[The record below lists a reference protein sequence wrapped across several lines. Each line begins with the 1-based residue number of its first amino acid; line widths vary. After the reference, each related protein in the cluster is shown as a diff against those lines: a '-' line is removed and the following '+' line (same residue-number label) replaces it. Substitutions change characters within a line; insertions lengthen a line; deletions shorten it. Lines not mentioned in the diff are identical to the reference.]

1 VISRTVAPVLLF
13 VTAHALAAQSVSD
26 TTPSALYAAPGA
38 VLDRA
43 QFAFARA
50 IPPGEGLTAIR
61 LDAAALAHSRID
73 DLRIVDERGRQV
85 PYVLVRL
92 GVPTVV
98 PLPTPAP
105 STADAAVLRRVSG
118 EQMGTAYR
126 IALPYAGLPDAVLR
140 LVTSARVFQRDV
152 VVVSRPTP
160 RDATRG
166 ERAGTAIARERW
178 QHENPDSAAPP
189 LELSLGRRLSSD
201 SLAILV
207 NDGDNQRLPV
217 TSAALLLPTY
227 RLRFFRQPGASL
239 TLRYGRRD
247 LVAPRYDLALL
258 APRLTGVEATEVEL
272 GRELASANRDAPTG
286 RLLFWAVLGVA
297 MVALLV
303 LISRLLRGPP
313 AEDR

>member
-1 VISRTVAPVLLF
+1 VISRIVAPVLLLF
-13 VTAHALAAQSVSD
+13 TAHALVAQSAADS
-26 TTPSALYAAPGA
+26 TRGALYAAPGA

-43 QFAFARA
+43 QFSFARA
-50 IPPGEGLTAIR
+50 IPTGAGLTAIR

-85 PYVLVRL
+85 PYVLERL

-98 PLPTPAP
+98 PLPIPVP
-105 STADAAVLRRVSG
+105 STGDVVALRRVSG

-140 LVTSARVFQRDV
+140 LGTSARVFQRDV
-152 VVVSRPTP
+152 VVVSRPSP

-166 ERAGTAIARERW
+166 ERAGVAIAHERW
-178 QHENPDSAAPP
+178 QHENPDSAPP
-189 LELSLGRRLSSD
+189 VLELSLGRRLASD

-207 NDGDNQRLPV
+207 NDGDNQRLPL
-217 TSAALLLPTY
+217 TSAALFLPTY
-227 RLRFFRQPGASL
+227 QLRFFRQPGASL
-239 TLRYGRRD
+239 TLRYGHRD
-247 LVAPRYDLALL
+247 LVAPRYDLELL
-258 APRLTGVEATEVEL
+258 ATRLTGVEATQVEL
-272 GRELASANRDAPTG
+272 GRELASAHQSAASG
-286 RLLFWAVLGVA
+286 RLLFWAVLGLA

-303 LISRLLRGPP
+303 LIVRLLRGPP